1 MNRRVLL
8 VDDSAL
14 IHRLVATWL
23 KCDQIEVV
31 SAYTGDQAVELAVLH
46 SVQVI
51 LLDVEMPDTNGFEV
65 CRRLKSESS
74 CVNIPIIFLTG
85 ASSPEDR
92 VKGLDLGATDYITKP
107 FHPAEF
113 QARVRAALRTKHLL
127 DLLQQRAQIDGLTSL
142 RNRAYLDEHLSS
154 ELSRI
159 NRQSGTLGAI
169 MIDVDN
175 FKTINDTHGHLI
187 GDEVLRQIG
196 EVLNSQTRNE
206 DIVARY
212 GGEEFAILTPGVGHD
227 GTYQLAERL
236 RQEVEK
242 IRIHTRNG
250 LLRITCSLGV
260 AYHDPN
266 APDTLLRRADQALYA
281 AKRRGKNCVV
291 VYDPNLKSM
300 AA

>member
-23 KCDQIEVV
+23 KDDQIEVV
-31 SAYTGDQAVELAVLH
+31 STYTGDQAVELAVLH

-113 QARVRAALRTKHLL
+113 QARVRTALRTKHLL

-142 RNRAYLDEHLSS
+142 RNRAYLDEHLSG

-159 NRQSGTLGAI
+159 KRQSGALGAI

-175 FKTINDTHGHLI
+175 FKSINDTYGHLI
-187 GDEVLRQIG
+187 GDQVLRQIG
-196 EVLNSQTRNE
+196 EVLNSQTRKE

-227 GTYQLAERL
+227 GTCQLAERL

-250 LLRITCSLGV
+250 LLRITCSFGV

-266 APDTLLRRADQALYA
+266 TPDTLLQRADQALYA